1 MTVSDPLLEVKNLHG
16 YFETDSGTAEVING
30 IDIAVGEGRTVALVG
45 ESGCGKS
52 VTMKMI
58 MGLLSQPEIQIPAG
72 SIRFKGQEL
81 LNLSD
86 AERRAL
92 RGREIGMILQDPMTS
107 LNPVFTVGEQM
118 MDVLKWQDADR
129 VGFIEYLRDK
139 FRDHSELRERALE
152 MLERVQISS
161 PQRVFESYP
170 HELSGGMR
178 QRVLIAL
185 TFLSE
190 PDLLIADEPGTA
202 LDVTTESKIL
212 DLFNEV
218 IDETDTSVL
227 YVTHDLG
234 VARQLSDHTYV
245 MYAGEIVE
253 NAPTKTLFDSP
264 QHPYS
269 RGLLESIPELAGGIG
284 GGIDGQLPDYTEAP
298 GACRFV
304 DRCPFAADACR
315 EVFPYQRE
323 TSAGHGVGC
332 HLYSGDPVYERD
344 AEANYPLVDIGDPPW
359 NDEAPGTH
367 VHGGE
372 Q

>member
-1 MTVSDPLLEVKNLHG
+1 MSDSLLEVQNLHG
-16 YFETDSGTAEVING
+16 HFPTESGTAEVIDG
-30 IDIAVGEGRTVALVG
+30 IDLTVDEGSTVALVG

-58 MGLLSQPEIQIPAG
+58 MGLLSPPDIQIPEG
-72 SIRFKGQEL
+72 SISFKGQEL
-81 LNLSD
+81 LSLSD
-86 AERRAL
+86 EERRAL
-92 RGREIGMILQDPMTS
+92 RGPEIGMIPQDPMTS

-118 MDVLKWQDADR
+118 MDVLKWQDTDR
-129 VGFIEYLRDK
+129 LGIVEYVRDK
-139 FRDHSELRERALE
+139 FRDHDDLRERALQ

-161 PQRVFESYP
+161 PERVFSSYP

-178 QRVLIAL
+178 QRALIAI
-185 TFLSE
+185 TFLCE

-234 VARQLSDHTYV
+234 VARELSDHTYV
-245 MYAGEIVE
+245 MYAGDIVE
-253 NAPTKTLFDSP
+253 SAPTKTLFEAP

-284 GGIDGQLPDYTEAP
+284 DGIDGQLPDYTEP
-298 GACRFV
+298 PSACRFA
-304 DRCPFAADACR
+304 DRCPYATDECR
-315 EVFPYQRE
+315 DVYPYQR
-323 TSAGHGVGC
+323 TVDADHGVAC
-332 HLYSGDPVYERD
+332 HLYEGELVHERD
-344 AEANYPLVDIGDPPW
+344 AEANYPSVDIGEPPW
-359 NDEAPGTH
+359 ADQSAGRTY
-367 VHGGE
+367 GGE
-372 Q
+372 H

>member
-1 MTVSDPLLEVKNLHG
+1 MTDTLLNVRNLHG
-16 YFETDSGTAEVING
+16 YFPTESGTAEVING
-30 IDIAVGEGRTVALVG
+30 IDLSVDKSSTVALVG

-58 MGLLSQPEIQIPAG
+58 MGLLSPPEIQIPEG
-72 SIRFKGQEL
+72 SITFKGKEL
-81 LNLSD
+81 LDLSTK
-86 AERRAL
+86 ERRAL

-107 LNPVFTVGEQM
+107 LNPVFTIGEQM
-118 MDVLKWQDADR
+118 LDVLKWQGIDR
-129 VGFIEYLRDK
+129 VGIIDYVRDK
-139 FRDHSELRERALE
+139 FRNHKDMKEQALQ

-161 PQRVFESYP
+161 PQRVFSSYP

-178 QRVLIAL
+178 QRALIAL

-234 VARQLSDHTYV
+234 VAHELSDHTYV

-253 NAPTKTLFDSP
+253 NAPTKTLFNAP

-284 GGIDGQLPDYTEAP
+284 KGIDGQLPDYTDAP
-298 GACRFV
+298 DGCRFA
-304 DRCPFAADACR
+304 DRCPYAAEECH
-315 EVFPYQRE
+315 EVFPYQRRVDE
-323 TSAGHGVGC
+323 DHGVSC
-332 HLYSGDPVYERD
+332 HLHEGEPFYERD
-344 AEANYPLVDIGDPPW
+344 ASADYPAVDIGEPPW
-359 NDEAPGTH
+359 DDAETDRT
-367 VHGGE
+367 VHGGG